1 MSITHASF
9 TIERTYDADPARV
22 YNAWADPAAKA
33 LWFGPDGDS
42 AGTGYELDFRVGGR
56 ELNHGEFEG
65 DLYRY
70 EALYHDIVEGERI
83 VYAYDMYM
91 NDARISVSL
100 GSVELEPAGAGT
112 KLTYTEKAAFFDD
125 ADTPEQRQAGT
136 EQIFDALGES
146 LKAPAGT

>member
-70 EALYHDIVEGERI
+70 EALYHDIVDEDRI
-83 VYAYDMYM
+83 VYTYDMYM

-100 GSVELEPAGAGT
+100 GTIELRADGGGT
-112 KLTYTEKAAFFDD
+112 RLTYTESGAYLDG

-136 EQIFDALGES
+136 EQLFDALGES
-146 LKAPAGT
+146 LKAAAGR